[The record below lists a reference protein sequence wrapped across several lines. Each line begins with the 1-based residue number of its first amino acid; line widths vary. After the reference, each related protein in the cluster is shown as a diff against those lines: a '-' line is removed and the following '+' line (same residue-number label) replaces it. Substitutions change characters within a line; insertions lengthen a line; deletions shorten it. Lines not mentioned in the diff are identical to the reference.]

1 MIKTNPA
8 TKKTTFQV
16 TLPNADSVALVGE
29 FNNWNGGA
37 NPMKKGKG
45 GVWKA
50 DLSLK
55 SGEYQFRYLV
65 NDQEWMNDEEA
76 PVAPNEFGSYNSVA
90 KVELPAKKAAA
101 TKSTA
106 KKSTAKK
113 STAKKST
120 KSSAKSKK

>member
-1 MIKTNPA
+1 MIKTSST

-16 TLPNADSVALVGE
+16 TLPNADSVAVVGD
-29 FNNWNGGA
+29 FNNWSSAA

-45 GVWKA
+45 GVWTA

-55 SGEYQFRYLV
+55 AGEYQFRYLV
-65 NDQEWMNDEEA
+65 NNQEWMNDKEA
-76 PVAPNEFGSYNSVA
+76 PAVPNNFGSYNSVA

-113 STAKKST
+113 STVKKST